1 MSTDR
6 TPTLANLFQEGK
18 IIQRSSLAAKPAGL
32 RRSKSTQPP
41 NYNLKATPQSPSL
54 FEVGGCAGTR
64 LSEDPLNRGIFT
76 LLPGVLL
83 GLHYTHLLDLEVLRL
98 RCAGSLGILKKNC
111 RYTTTHIYIN
121 THTHIYIYMNPAGPT
136 RKQDN
141 DKRSLLFTWRCS
153 RHESNHEPSL
163 RY

>member
-41 NYNLKATPQSPSL
+41 NYDLKATPQSPSL

-83 GLHYTHLLDLEVLRL
+83 GLHYMHLLDLEVLRL
-98 RCAGSLGILKKNC
+98 RCAGSLGILKKSC
-111 RYTTTHIYIN
+111 RYTTTHIYI
-121 THTHIYIYMNPAGPT
+121 
-136 RKQDN
+136 
-141 DKRSLLFTWRCS
+141 
-153 RHESNHEPSL
+153 
-163 RY
+163 